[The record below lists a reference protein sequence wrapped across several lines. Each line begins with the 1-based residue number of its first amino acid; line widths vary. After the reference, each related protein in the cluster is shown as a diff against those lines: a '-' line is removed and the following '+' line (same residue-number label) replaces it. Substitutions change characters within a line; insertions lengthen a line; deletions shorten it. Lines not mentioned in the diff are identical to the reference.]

1 MSNGV
6 TRDEK
11 TGKITI
17 DLADLP
23 EFSPEQ
29 LMAADKIFTAP
40 IIERLPDIRQFCY
53 VGSVAMN
60 NMSQPDIR
68 ELFIDAKNLADEEIS
83 PDENGMLMM
92 NVMGRMKEIQE
103 KLNEAYIKSEALL
116 DTDLDEFLNVMRA
129 KMQTFFHPDK
139 PYEPE
144 YPVSS
149 FDM

>member
-1 MSNGV
+1 M
-6 TRDEK
+6 
-11 TGKITI
+11 
-17 DLADLP
+17 
-23 EFSPEQ
+23 
-29 LMAADKIFTAP
+29 
-40 IIERLPDIRQFCY
+40 QFCY

-103 KLNEAYIKSEALL
+103 KLNEAYLKSEALL

-129 KMQTFFHPDK
+129 KMQSFFHPDK